1 MARSLINR
9 RVSHTGQRD
18 TLITIERVVQGVGD
32 SGFPSERPGA
42 ALQVWA
48 KREYVTLTERNL
60 SGQLT
65 ASSVI
70 RWEIPYLADMDP
82 DLVPV
87 PKERWIVYQNR
98 RYDIQAA
105 ELLPRNQGKG
115 IILTTLVRTD

>member
-1 MARSLINR
+1 MPRSLMNR
-9 RVSHTGQRD
+9 GAASAGQRD
-18 TLITIERVVQGVGD
+18 IQITIERVVQGTGD
-32 SGFPSERPGA
+32 SGFPQERPGA
-42 ALQVWA
+42 AMQAWA
-48 KREYVTLTERNL
+48 KREYVTLTERNQA
-60 SGQLT
+60 GQLT

-70 RWEIPYLADMDP
+70 RWEIPYMADMDP

-105 ELLPRNQGKG
+105 EVLPRNHGKA

>member
-1 MARSLINR
+1 MARSLTNR
-9 RVSHTGQRD
+9 GSSHSGERD
-18 TLITIERVVQGVGD
+18 IQITIERVVQGTGD
-32 SGFPSERPGA
+32 SGFPVERPGA
-42 ALQVWA
+42 ALQAWA

-60 SGQLT
+60 SGQMT

-70 RWEIPYLADMDP
+70 RWEIPYMADMDP

-105 ELLPRNQGKG
+105 EVMPRNRGKA
-115 IILTTLVRTD
+115 IVLTTLVKTD